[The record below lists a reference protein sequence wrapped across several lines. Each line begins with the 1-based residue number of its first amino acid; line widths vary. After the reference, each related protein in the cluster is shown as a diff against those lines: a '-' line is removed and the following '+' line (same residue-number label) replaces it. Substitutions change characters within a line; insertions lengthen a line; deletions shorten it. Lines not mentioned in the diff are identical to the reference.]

1 MPRAAYEQNHAIAKE
16 ARASLARCCRSGATG
31 ALRRAFKRLFT
42 MEWGCRAE
50 ATAVT
55 LTVEESG
62 DSAALEL
69 RLAFFVERADA
80 FLAVFGSNEAIVGRD
95 LELHGRS
102 EVHAEPLANG
112 APRLANR
119 ERCVG
124 RDSRGGLER
133 RIEQP
138 RWLAQPV
145 DDAPGKRLLRRKGP
159 RCEDQLLCTPLAHG
173 ARERLRAAAWHDAE
187 RHLGERESRRFRGI
201 GEIAKQHELEAARVR
216 GAVDRGDHRDRAV
229 AHRAEHAL
237 ENPVLRAPLLLAERV
252 ALLQVGAGAEGLV
265 ARAGEHDAAAPPLG
279 LKAFEKL
286 AEVERS
292 PRVEGV
298 GDLGPVE
305 GRQKQV
311 TGRFLHPRR
320 VVFPLHAAL

>member
-16 ARASLARCCRSGATG
+16 ARASLARFCRSGTTG

-95 LELHGRS
+95 LELHGRR

-133 RIEQP
+133 RIEQA

-159 RCEDQLLCTPLAHG
+159 SCEDQLLCTPLAHG
-173 ARERLRAAAWHDAE
+173 ARERLRAAAAWHDAE
-187 RHLGERESRRFRGI
+187 RRLGERKSRRFRGI
-201 GEIAKQHELEAARVR
+201 GEIAQQHELEAA
-216 GAVDRGDHRDRAV
+216 
-229 AHRAEHAL
+229 
-237 ENPVLRAPLLLAERV
+237 
-252 ALLQVGAGAEGLV
+252 
-265 ARAGEHDAAAPPLG
+265 APPSG
-279 LKAFEKL
+279 FKAFEKL
-286 AEVERS
+286 AELERG
-292 PRVEGV
+292 PGVEGV
-298 GDLGPVE
+298 GDLRPAE

-311 TGRFLHPRR
+311 AGLFLHPQR
-320 VVFPLHAAL
+320 VVFPLHAPRRGSAVARRRRISSRA